1 MLLKLMKYDLKSIF
15 KKMVFY
21 YIVVIGLA
29 IFSKILLLIF
39 ENTRFAAIAS
49 LPTTLFFI
57 SLSLCNI
64 VTMIISMI
72 RYYKNMLSDEGY
84 LTHTLPVKRSTILFA
99 KLLSALIAEIASLLV
114 MSISVFIFSPELIL
128 LLLDEILIAIQS
140 LITSYNGTVYYI
152 LFLVILEIIIYSVC
166 KVTEVAMCLTLGAS
180 HNKNKLVMAFVYYI
194 GINFVLQI
202 IMGIIIS
209 VVSIVI
215 FSLPTLTINIF
226 YIVMYMAIFL
236 TLLYLIGTYLINY
249 LTLKKKLNLQ

>member
-39 ENTRFAAIAS
+39 EDTRFAAIAS
-49 LPTTLFFI
+49 LPTMLFFI

-72 RYYKNMLSDEGY
+72 RYYKNMLLDEGY

-99 KLLSALIAEIASLLV
+99 KLLSALIAEIVSLLV

-236 TLLYLIGTYLINY
+236 SLLYLIGTYLINY

>member
-1 MLLKLMKYDLKSIF
+1 
-15 KKMVFY
+15 
-21 YIVVIGLA
+21 
-29 IFSKILLLIF
+29 
-39 ENTRFAAIAS
+39 
-49 LPTTLFFI
+49 
-57 SLSLCNI
+57 
-64 VTMIISMI
+64 
-72 RYYKNMLSDEGY
+72 MLSDEGY

-99 KLLSALIAEIASLLV
+99 KLLSALIAEIVSLLV